1 MSFNQVQP
9 LGAVMV
15 DVAGLTLTAQE
26 RERLCHPG
34 VGGVILF
41 SRNYESPAQLRA
53 LTRAIGELR
62 TPALMIAV
70 DHEGGRVQ
78 RFRRGFTVLPACRRL
93 GALYDLE
100 PELALQ
106 MAHAVGFVLAYE
118 LRQVGV
124 DFSFAPVLDLDFG
137 RSVVI
142 GDRAFHHDPLAVAA
156 LASAQIEG
164 LHAAGMA
171 AVGKH
176 FPGHGYVDADSHV
189 AIPVDD
195 RTLDAIRTTDLVPY
209 PAAIGVG
216 LDGVMPAH
224 VIYSRVDGRPAGFS
238 PFWIANLLRR
248 ELGFRGLIFSDDLS
262 MEGASVAGGIVQ
274 RAEAALEA
282 GCDMVLVCNAP
293 ASADSLLEGMPPRA
307 LREDLAARMIGRAP
321 PASMGERQRTEML
334 YMASRRLLTRL
345 P

>member
-1 MSFNQVQP
+1 MSASKVQP

-15 DVAGLTLTAQE
+15 DIAGFTLTAQE

-41 SRNYESPAQLRA
+41 SRNYESPAQLRS
-53 LTRAIGELR
+53 LTRDIAQLR
-62 TPALMIAV
+62 SPALMIAV

-78 RFRRGFTVLPACRRL
+78 RFRHGFTVLPACRRI
-93 GALYDLE
+93 GALYDDA
-100 PELALQ
+100 PEQALQ
-106 MAHAVGFVLAYE
+106 MARAAGFVLAYE
-118 LRQVGV
+118 LRQAGV
-124 DFSFAPVLDLDFG
+124 DFSFAPVLDIDFG
-137 RSVVI
+137 RSIVI
-142 GDRAFHHDPLAVAA
+142 GDRAFHRDPLAVAA

-176 FPGHGYVDADSHV
+176 FPGHGYVGADSHV
-189 AIPVDD
+189 EIPVDD
-195 RTLDAIRTTDLVPY
+195 RSLDAILAADLVPY
-209 PAAIGVG
+209 PAAIAAG

-224 VIYSRVDGRPAGFS
+224 VIYAQVDSRPAGFS
-238 PFWIANLLRR
+238 PVWIADVLRR
-248 ELGFRGLIFSDDLS
+248 ELGFRGLVFSDDLS
-262 MEGASVAGGIVQ
+262 MEGASVAGDIVE

-293 ASADSLLEGMPPRA
+293 ASAETLLSGLPPRI
-307 LREDLAARMIGRAP
+307 LRQGLAARMVGRAL
-321 PASMGERQRTEML
+321 PASVGEQQRCSML